1 MSLLMLRVG
10 VPYTARSIG
19 WIDGAGVKGAP
30 GTNQCELEG
39 EGYVEK
45 QEQVSGKLL
54 KRLGSEVLRDGKG
67 VSGSGKMSRRTSGHA
82 QGTECVGL

>member
-1 MSLLMLRVG
+1 MLRVG
-10 VPYTARSIG
+10 VPYITRSIG

-39 EGYVEK
+39 EGYGEK
-45 QEQVSGKLL
+45 QEQASGKLF
-54 KRLGSEVLRDGKG
+54 KRDLVRKSLRDGKG

-82 QGTECVGL
+82 RGTGCVGL